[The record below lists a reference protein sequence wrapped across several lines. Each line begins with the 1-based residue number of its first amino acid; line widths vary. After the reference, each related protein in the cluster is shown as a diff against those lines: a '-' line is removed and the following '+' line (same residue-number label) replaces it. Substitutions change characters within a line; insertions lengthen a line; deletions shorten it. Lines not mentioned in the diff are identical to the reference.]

1 MNIFILILK
10 TVSVTKKNYC
20 FPVNGEWQ
28 EEDAFLL
35 TMLTEYEEQ
44 LLASRNYH
52 FIRTF
57 RSSMPDV
64 PHKEWYQS
72 ESLSKFVQ
80 SEGYQNSG
88 QTQFSAKHSP
98 PSTWAGAGTGH
109 NDPH

>member
-1 MNIFILILK
+1 MK

-80 SEGYQNSG
+80 SEGYQNSTTLC
-88 QTQFSAKHSP
+88 QL
-98 PSTWAGAGTGH
+98 GA
-109 NDPH
+109 NSRRDNISMPLNRRNRKRKYVD